1 MPVELMKPAL
11 ATGPR
16 GRHTCRV
23 PVRLLQFAL
32 AACLLPSPASAATKL
47 ANAKLWQERFFWDG
61 MLTARGK
68 AARVSADPRLL
79 EVVNLLAHQVAQQ
92 ALNLQQIQSYAKAQ
106 VDNLRFAFN
115 QDDPGPSLAVI
126 QNNFTTLGKGTEQ
139 IRNNLHF
146 LTTRTR
152 LCASQALPDPKLTQ
166 QATILIAQIQNVQLK
181 LNALY
186 LDSAQTARMVRAETW
201 GVDRHFRY
209 TTEYLLNTAVS
220 VQDAVFSVYNSAY
233 ELYLLS
239 K

>member
-1 MPVELMKPAL
+1 MSLRA
-11 ATGPR
+11 
-16 GRHTCRV
+16 
-23 PVRLLQFAL
+23 AL
-32 AACLLPSPASAATKL
+32 AALSLLAAASPVWAAQSKL

-61 MLTARGK
+61 MTSARSK

-92 ALNLQQIQSYAKAQ
+92 ALNVQQIQSYAKAQ
-106 VDNLRFAFN
+106 VDNVRFAFN
-115 QDDPGPSLAVI
+115 QEDPGPSLAVI

-139 IRNNLHF
+139 IRNNLYY

-152 LCASQALPDPKLTQ
+152 LCSSQALPDPKLTQ

-186 LDSAQTARMVRAETW
+186 LDTASVARMVRAEQW
-201 GVDRHFRY
+201 GVDQYFRY
-209 TTEYLLNTAVS
+209 NTEYLLNTVVS
-220 VQDAVFSVYNSAY
+220 VQDSVFSVYNSAY

-239 K
+239 R